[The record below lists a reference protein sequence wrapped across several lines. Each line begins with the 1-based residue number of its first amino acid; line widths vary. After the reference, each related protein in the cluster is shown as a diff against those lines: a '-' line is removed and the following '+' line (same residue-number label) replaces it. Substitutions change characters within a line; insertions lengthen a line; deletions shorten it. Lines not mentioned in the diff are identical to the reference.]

1 MLLYGNLYWPSSF
14 ALFLASFYIRAGGTV
29 KEGGGF
35 LPPPILAYQLTI
47 LQPGGSRLCPPHYYP
62 CQKNLRPS
70 AGSVHIAA
78 SVETMDSLCCWTFRV
93 NGLCSHTNGRRWPAG
108 GGMQF
113 VAFSQHQLAWP
124 ISMAVGGRSEAAWGR
139 STSDRCCSST
149 HTPHTYCNNFL
160 ALSCSLYTTTSTASP
175 TSPAGLWGRR
185 ADWMA
190 SAATGAAATTN
201 LVSVCLRIITR

>member
-1 MLLYGNLYWPSSF
+1 MSFTLLP
-14 ALFLASFYIRAGGTV
+14 
-29 KEGGGF
+29 
-35 LPPPILAYQLTI
+35 LPKIF
-47 LQPGGSRLCPPHYYP
+47 
-62 CQKNLRPS
+62 RPS

-113 VAFSQHQLAWP
+113 VAFSQHQLRPAAQAWP